1 MGNSNRSCPF
11 LKINENDNKDLTDS
25 QLITSFFEYLIDK
38 LIEEWNFD
46 FSSREQISN
55 LMVRQYGYMGEIA
68 NSRQRHISKMLVGTL
83 NYAFSLVSANLYKFE
98 EENETLIIIRE
109 SISIMQDYFRSMKSM
124 YPNALESVDVVDN
137 SIIELFRKPKTSSD

>member
-1 MGNSNRSCPF
+1 MIGNTKLVLIYRDFRNRAY
-11 LKINENDNKDLTDS
+11 KDLS
-25 QLITSFFEYLIDK
+25 ESKREAFFEYLIDK

-83 NYAFSLVSANLYKFE
+83 NYAFSLVFYEK
-98 EENETLIIIRE
+98 
-109 SISIMQDYFRSMKSM
+109 
-124 YPNALESVDVVDN
+124 
-137 SIIELFRKPKTSSD
+137 